1 MGAFAQLRLLLWKN
15 FLTQIRSPYFTVF
28 EFIVPLILIG
38 ASFGLMIG
46 LRHTFEKSYNISN
59 YPSWYVTGSAY
70 DFVIPPDPN
79 NTFKDTIL
87 DLNVILND
95 KKASCAF
102 LNYQGKDKNYTI
114 TMEIYYAP
122 NTSTTYDVMQR
133 VKQRFD
139 NKQFNISGY
148 TIATKADVRGFSNES
163 VMVSAIKTSF
173 VEQCNNSLI
182 GGVSF
187 ALDFANNSFVQNISY
202 TIRLSNTKRRSQDD
216 NGNYPSWDTTLL
228 FPTFYL
234 SGPYN
239 KDDPSGGEPGYWQE
253 GFLTLQRAID
263 ASIGHHLNKTNLDDT
278 FDCPYDPKIFGQK
291 DCMFQ
296 EKDVLKVQR
305 FPFPPYESR
314 IIEVGAFFLPTILVY
329 SLMTSVIYIVRNI
342 VMEKENRLKEYM
354 KVMGLAQWV
363 HWIAYFIVNYIKV
376 FITVII
382 LSILMYFVTQHSDP
396 TVMFVFFMLY
406 AFDATYFAFFISTFL
421 QSGTAGTLMAVVGWM
436 LLYFWYSLF
445 SSYDSQSQYALG
457 TRLFNCLNPDVAMG
471 LGIQMLAQYETQAKG
486 VHWDNVHKPTSPDQN
501 LTMAHLFVMLV
512 VDGFILIVLTW
523 YVEAVHPGG
532 EGVPQKPWFMFLPSY
547 WFPQWG
553 KRTKM
558 ASAEFGVSNVSP
570 DSKIE
575 AEPPLEP
582 TITIASLTKVY
593 GTSLFKKI
601 FDCKFGKESEKKA
614 VDTLN
619 LKMYHSQITALLG
632 HNGAGKSTTFSMLTG
647 VIAPS
652 SGAAY
657 IDGYDIRKSLPQ
669 IRKKLGLCPQY
680 NILFSTLTV
689 MEHLEF
695 FCKLKARRWIPQEA
709 MDILTRLKIEFK
721 ADARAGTLSGGQKRK
736 LSLAIAL
743 IGGSEIVMLDEPT
756 SGMDPGARHET
767 WTLLQS
773 EKHERT
779 ILLTTHYM
787 EEADLLGDR
796 IAIMA
801 HGQLQCCGSS
811 MFLKNIY
818 GAGYHLTVVYKRDR
832 FEALQTCYQ
841 ETLALLRHF
850 CPDAET
856 HSTVGSEAT
865 FLLANVHRPKFPEM
879 FQHLEA
885 NQPRIGIE
893 SFGVSITT
901 MEEVFLK
908 VNDIA
913 NDRKRVEEGEEE
925 ALDYGDQNRELDKL
939 EYVRVNRRLTGTAYY
954 LQHAKA
960 MFIKRAIYFVR
971 RWTQFIPQLFV
982 PVAYLALITWASTTI
997 PNAKEQNPLPLNLSI
1012 YAENNEPVNIFV
1024 ENSWVETDTLNGSF
1038 IDLVQQTILGTN
1050 PSVSY
1055 NTTISQS
1062 DGEMTQQIVDATTS
1076 KGTRTFGIHN
1086 PVAFEYKWDDAFRL
1100 IGVNITEINA
1110 LFNNFGLHASPLAVS
1125 LADTMLLRAFYNQT
1139 VNILVTNHP
1148 LPPTNADTLKNKNT
1162 SATSSFLLGYAIIVA
1177 MSMVVSGYASFLIRE
1192 RKKKSK
1198 HMQMMS
1204 GIRPWMYW
1212 LTTAI
1217 WDGVCFLLPT
1227 ALFLVIFALFDI
1239 KEYTTRTESWI
1250 TLLVVM
1256 LLYGWTAIPFVYT
1269 ASFAFNS
1276 APKGYTLIVMFNI
1289 ITGMIGSIAVPIIK
1303 RTSNDATGHTWEIIF
1318 AFFFPTYA
1326 LANSFDK
1333 LYNNEYSREACNLIV
1348 CTKEIAQIAKTCC
1361 GTENERVYANH
1372 IMSDFGQKGILYNI
1386 IFLAL
1391 EGFFYWFTTIA
1402 IENNWMR
1409 KLKAKK
1415 KNRQAA
1421 TNQAFEHDEETE
1433 NSVEDDDVIAE
1444 KKALREVGHIDSAVV
1459 AKDLKKWYGDFYAVK
1474 GLSFRV
1480 NIGDCFGL
1488 LGVNG
1493 AGKTSTFQ
1501 MLTGENEVSD
1511 GDALVGGYSVRT
1523 NWREAGALTG
1533 YCPQYDAIIKE
1544 MSGEETLY
1552 MFARIRGIHEADIPQ
1567 VVGSIID
1574 AIGIGIYAKRQIKTY
1589 SGGNKRRL
1597 SLGVALVG
1605 MPEVL
1610 LLDEPTTGVDPKAR
1624 RVIWDIL
1631 AKVRE
1636 LGTALVLTSH
1646 SMEECEA
1653 LCTNLAIMVYGQFKC
1668 LGSAQ
1673 HIKSKYGAGYTLLVR
1688 VESKDWIDRVKTE
1701 ILRRFPGSVLKE
1713 EHVLQLNFE
1722 LKRTSNDTWS
1732 SLFSQ
1737 MESIAEALHIVDYSL
1752 SQTTLEQVFLEF
1764 SREAALLASG
1774 PSSAHLLASG
1784 SSSAHLKSN
1793 VNSFNNLGFDENA
1806 SNKYKHGTL
1815 L

>member
-15 FLTQIRSPYFTVF
+15 FLTQIRSPYFTAF

-46 LRHTFEKSYNISN
+46 LRHTFEKSYTISN
-59 YPSWYVTGSAY
+59 YSSWYVTGSAY
-70 DFVIPPDPN
+70 DFVIPPDPELKGL
-79 NTFKDTIL
+79 KDTIL
-87 DLNVILND
+87 DLNI
-95 KKASCAF
+95 F
-102 LNYQGKDKNYTI
+102 LNNKISSCPFLKYEGQDNNYTVTI
-114 TMEIYYAP
+114 QIYYAP
-122 NTSTTYDVMQR
+122 STPITDDIMQR
-133 VKQRFD
+133 VQKRFD
-139 NKQFNISGY
+139 DKHLTDVLSLVPILAQFSNY
-148 TIATKADVRGFSNES
+148 TIVTRASVSPFMNKDSMVYNITKF
-163 VMVSAIKTSF
+163 SF
-173 VEQCNNSLI
+173 VEQCNNPLI
-182 GGVSF
+182 GGVVF
-187 ALDFANNSFVQNISY
+187 ADDFAYNKSHQNISY
-202 TIRLSNTKRRSQDD
+202 TIRLSNTKRRSKDD
-216 NGNYPSWDTTLL
+216 NGNYPSWDTSLL

-253 GFLTLQRAID
+253 GFLMLQRAID
-263 ASIGHHLNKTNLDDT
+263 ASIGHYLNKDDINY
-278 FDCPYDPKIFGQK
+278 CPYDPKLMNQR
-291 DCMFQ
+291 DCILN
-296 EKDVLKVQR
+296 EANVLKIQR
-305 FPFPPYESR
+305 FPFPAYESK

-363 HWIAYFIVNYIKV
+363 HWIAYFIVNYVKV

-382 LSILMYFVTQHSDP
+382 LSILMYFVTQNSDP
-396 TVMFVFFMLY
+396 TVAFVFFMLY

-471 LGIQMLAQYETQAKG
+471 LGIQMIAQYETQAKG
-486 VHWDNVHKPTSPDQN
+486 VHWDNFHKPTSPDQN
-501 LTMAHLFVMLV
+501 LTMAHLFVMLI
-512 VDGFILIVLTW
+512 VDGIILVVLTW

-553 KRTKM
+553 KRTKTT
-558 ASAEFGVSNVSP
+558 SAEFGASNVS
-570 DSKIE
+570 SNSEIE

-652 SGAAY
+652 SGTAY

-721 ADARAGTLSGGQKRK
+721 ANARAGTLSGGQKRK

-850 CPDAET
+850 CSDAET

-913 NDRKRVEEGEEE
+913 NDRKRVEEGDEE

-982 PVAYLALITWASTTI
+982 PVAYLALIVWASTTI

-1012 YAENNEPVNIFV
+1012 YAENNEPANIFV
-1024 ENSWVETDTLNGSF
+1024 ENNWLENSSPKLNESL
-1038 IDLVQQTILGTN
+1038 IHLVQQTILGTN

-1086 PVAFEYKWDDAFRL
+1086 PVAFQYKVDDSFKVVTL
-1100 IGVNITEINA
+1100 KGITA
-1110 LFNNFGLHASPLAVS
+1110 LFNNFGLHSPALAVS
-1125 LADTMLLRAFYNQT
+1125 LADTMLLRAFYNFS

-1227 ALFLVIFALFDI
+1227 ALFLVIFAAFNI

-1276 APKGYTLIVMFNI
+1276 APKGYTLIVMYNI

-1303 RTSNDATGHTWEIIF
+1303 RTSNDATGHTWEVIF
-1318 AFFFPTYA
+1318 SLFFPTYA

-1333 LYNNEYSREACNLIV
+1333 QYNNEYTREACSSIDCSIEANVKLV
-1348 CTKEIAQIAKTCC
+1348 PTCC
-1361 GTENERVYANH
+1361 GNSERT
-1372 IMSDFGQKGILYNI
+1372 ICLY
-1386 IFLAL
+1386 
-1391 EGFFYWFTTIA
+1391 
-1402 IENNWMR
+1402 
-1409 KLKAKK
+1409 
-1415 KNRQAA
+1415 
-1421 TNQAFEHDEETE
+1421 
-1433 NSVEDDDVIAE
+1433 
-1444 KKALREVGHIDSAVV
+1444 
-1459 AKDLKKWYGDFYAVK
+1459 
-1474 GLSFRV
+1474 
-1480 NIGDCFGL
+1480 
-1488 LGVNG
+1488 
-1493 AGKTSTFQ
+1493 
-1501 MLTGENEVSD
+1501 
-1511 GDALVGGYSVRT
+1511 
-1523 NWREAGALTG
+1523 
-1533 YCPQYDAIIKE
+1533 
-1544 MSGEETLY
+1544 
-1552 MFARIRGIHEADIPQ
+1552 
-1567 VVGSIID
+1567 
-1574 AIGIGIYAKRQIKTY
+1574 
-1589 SGGNKRRL
+1589 
-1597 SLGVALVG
+1597 
-1605 MPEVL
+1605 L
-1610 LLDEPTTGVDPKAR
+1610 LL
-1624 RVIWDIL
+1624 
-1631 AKVRE
+1631 
-1636 LGTALVLTSH
+1636 
-1646 SMEECEA
+1646 
-1653 LCTNLAIMVYGQFKC
+1653 
-1668 LGSAQ
+1668 
-1673 HIKSKYGAGYTLLVR
+1673 
-1688 VESKDWIDRVKTE
+1688 
-1701 ILRRFPGSVLKE
+1701 
-1713 EHVLQLNFE
+1713 
-1722 LKRTSNDTWS
+1722 
-1732 SLFSQ
+1732 
-1737 MESIAEALHIVDYSL
+1737 
-1752 SQTTLEQVFLEF
+1752 
-1764 SREAALLASG
+1764 
-1774 PSSAHLLASG
+1774 
-1784 SSSAHLKSN
+1784 
-1793 VNSFNNLGFDENA
+1793 
-1806 SNKYKHGTL
+1806 
-1815 L
+1815 